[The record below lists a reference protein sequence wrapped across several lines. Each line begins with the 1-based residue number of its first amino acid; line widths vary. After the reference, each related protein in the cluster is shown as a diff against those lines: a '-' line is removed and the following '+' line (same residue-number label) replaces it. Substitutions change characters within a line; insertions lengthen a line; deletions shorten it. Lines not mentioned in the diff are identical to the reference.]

1 MRLCAPLAYA
11 ALLVALTSARR
22 DEEQNVLL
30 QAALDVRPPRTAHA
44 PVPPVLGARA
54 QSPLL
59 PIPAPEEQVTA
70 SSVQPPM
77 LIFVM
82 DGCSGSS
89 TTGHMLRDLIKCTS
103 GWEYYDS
110 KHGEA
115 FKKEKN
121 PWFQKLQGA
130 HPDWNTT
137 HLWRETLGEWID
149 DVRSRNQTFYVDANS
164 YSSVL
169 RDPELADLVRDIPIV
184 PAWRANSIDRTICM
198 VKDCM
203 VCTDAPCRNASAA
216 PIGHPTYKGERSD
229 LCFQRRRELN
239 EEEQIDYKVWLD
251 VDGPLQDYL
260 DGSKQGAPLS
270 SVAGK
275 KLPPGVTYEKLMQV
289 EYPDSD
295 TTGEFEDGVREWMT
309 MLNGLQVP
317 DVTAERV
324 ATCLQPSVGT
334 WHRPWSH
341 RDELENFDEVR
352 DSLCGREGNAEQCAM
367 LRAFPGRLLKSG
379 PA

>member
-1 MRLCAPLAYA
+1 MRRCAPLAYA

-22 DEEQNVLL
+22 DEDQNVLL

-44 PVPPVLGARA
+44 PHAPVPLVLDARA

-59 PIPAPEEQVTA
+59 PIPAPEERVTA

-110 KHGEA
+110 EHGEA
-115 FKKEKN
+115 FKEEKN
-121 PWFQKLQGA
+121 PWFQKLQDA
-130 HPDWNTT
+130 HPDWNKT

-149 DVRSRNQTFYVDANS
+149 DVRSRNQTFYVDATR
-164 YSSVL
+164 SSQL
-169 RDPELADLVRDIPIV
+169 LIDPELADLVRDIPIV
-184 PAWRANSIDRTICM
+184 PAWRSNLIDRVICT

-203 VCTDAPCRNASAA
+203 DNGE
-216 PIGHPTYKGERSD
+216 IGHPVYKGERSE
-229 LCFQRRRELN
+229 LCFDRRRALKK
-239 EEEQIDYKVWLD
+239 EEQLDYKVWLD
-251 VDGPLQDYL
+251 VDTLQDHL
-260 DGSKQGAPLS
+260 DGLKQAPLS
-270 SVAGK
+270 SVSGK

-289 EYPDSD
+289 EYPDSN

-324 ATCLQPSVGT
+324 ATCLQPRVGR

-352 DSLCGREGNAEQCAM
+352 DSLCKGGNAERCAM
-367 LRAFPGRLLKSG
+367 LREFPGRRLAASPSG
-379 PA
+379 LSELSS

>member
-1 MRLCAPLAYA
+1 MRRTAGRLCAPLAYV

-22 DEEQNVLL
+22 DEDQNVLL

-44 PVPPVLGARA
+44 PVPLDARA

-110 KHGEA
+110 EDGEA
-115 FKKEKN
+115 FKEKKN
-121 PWFQKLQGA
+121 PWFQKLQDA
-130 HPDWNTT
+130 HPDWNNT

-149 DVRSRNQTFYVDANS
+149 DVRSRNQTFYVDATHNS
-164 YSSVL
+164 RL
-169 RDPELADLVRDIPIV
+169 LIDPELADLVRYIPIV
-184 PAWRANSIDRTICM
+184 PAWRTNLIDRAICT
-198 VKDCM
+198 VKDCF
-203 VCTDAPCRNASAA
+203 DNGA
-216 PIGHPTYKGERSD
+216 IGHPVYKGERSE
-229 LCFQRRRELN
+229 LCFDRRRALKEK
-239 EEEQIDYKVWLD
+239 EQLDYKVWLD
-251 VDGPLQDYL
+251 VDTLQDHL
-260 DGSKQGAPLS
+260 DGLKQAPLS
-270 SVAGK
+270 SVSGK

-289 EYPDSD
+289 EYPDSN
-295 TTGEFEDGVREWMT
+295 TTGEFEDGVQEWMT

-324 ATCLQPSVGT
+324 ATCLQPRVGR

-352 DSLCGREGNAEQCAM
+352 DSLCKEGNEEQCKM
-367 LRAFPGRLLKSG
+367 LREFPGRRFNTA
-379 PA
+379 P